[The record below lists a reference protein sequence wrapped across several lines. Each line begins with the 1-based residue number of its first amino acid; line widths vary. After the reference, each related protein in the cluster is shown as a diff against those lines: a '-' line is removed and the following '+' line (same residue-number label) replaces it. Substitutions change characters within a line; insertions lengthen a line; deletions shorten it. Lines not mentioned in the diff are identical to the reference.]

1 VWNPLRRMNNNAGA
15 AQHGAGCTVTLTPEQ
30 AENRGMA
37 WVIGAFL
44 ICPCHLPLTLGL
56 ATTLL
61 AGTAAG
67 VLLRDHPFL
76 AGSVITVTW
85 LAGTWRGISFFRSA
99 RKYARATMQLERDG
113 RHR

>member
-1 VWNPLRRMNNNAGA
+1 MRNPLRWLNDDAGA

-30 AENRGMA
+30 AENRGLA

-56 ATTLL
+56 AATLL
-61 AGTAAG
+61 AGTTAG
-67 VLLRDHPFL
+67 VLLHDHPVL

-99 RKYARATMQLERDG
+99 RKYARAVMPIERDG
-113 RHR
+113 R